1 MYVQTKL
8 FERKPEVLAPKGGS
22 LLRRITNMVFT
33 GLGLLAAGLFARL
46 LLRVCLAI

>member
-33 GLGLLAAGLFARL
+33 GLSLLAAGLFARL